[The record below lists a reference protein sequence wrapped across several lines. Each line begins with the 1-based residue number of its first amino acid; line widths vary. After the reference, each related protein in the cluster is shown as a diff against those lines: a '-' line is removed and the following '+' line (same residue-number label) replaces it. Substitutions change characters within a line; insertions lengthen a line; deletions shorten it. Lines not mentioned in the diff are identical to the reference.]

1 MTELTYQVKTE
12 IYEGPFDLL
21 LKAIDDGKI
30 DVYKISLARIT
41 ASFFEYWRRD
51 QCDLLAAS
59 DFLFMAACLIE
70 IKTKGLLPQKE
81 VLQDNDDL
89 KGIEEALL
97 SHLEEYQLYK
107 KMALDLGERKSLF
120 RRIYSRHEGEETEPE
135 VKLVDVSLRDL
146 VVAFQKVYKEASDR
160 EKIVEIEREEV
171 TLDQRIAE
179 IREIL
184 SRNSEGLPFEE
195 LFLRKTRLEIVVTF
209 LAILELAKQCH
220 IAIKQEGKFG
230 SILIFGAQVSAE
242 RVEVTNG
249 NSEN

>member
-1 MTELTYQVKTE
+1 MTELAYQVKTE
-12 IYEGPFDLL
+12 VFEGPFDLL

-30 DVYKISLARIT
+30 DVYKISLSQIT
-41 ASFFEYWRRD
+41 ASFFEYWKQD

-70 IKTKGLLPQKE
+70 IKAKGLLPQKE
-81 VLQDNDDL
+81 LPQENEDLQ
-89 KGIEEALL
+89 GIEASLL
-97 SHLEEYQLYK
+97 SHLEEYQLFK
-107 KMALDLGERKSLF
+107 KMALDLGERKAIF

-146 VVAFQKVYKEASDR
+146 VVAFQKVYKEATER

-171 TLDQRIAE
+171 TLDQRIIE
-179 IREIL
+179 IKNIL
-184 SRNSEGLPFEE
+184 SRCSDGLPFEE

-230 SILIFGAQVSAE
+230 SILIFGAPVGAE
-242 RVEVTNG
+242 RVEVSNG
-249 NSEN
+249 NGED